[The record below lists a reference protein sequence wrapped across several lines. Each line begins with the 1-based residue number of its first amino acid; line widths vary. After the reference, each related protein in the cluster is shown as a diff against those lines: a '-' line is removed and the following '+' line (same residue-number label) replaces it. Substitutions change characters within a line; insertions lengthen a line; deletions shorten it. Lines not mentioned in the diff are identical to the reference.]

1 MCWKNGTY
9 TCERMKFD
17 HYLMLYR
24 KVNSTLIKDLK
35 AQSET
40 IKFLEENTGGK
51 HLGMGL
57 GDSFFNVT
65 PKVKAKHSKLNT
77 VK

>member
-1 MCWKNGTY
+1 
-9 TCERMKFD
+9 
-17 HYLMLYR
+17 MLYT
-24 KVNSTLIKDLK
+24 KVNSTWIKDLK

-40 IKFLEENTGGK
+40 IKFLEENIGGK

-57 GDSFFNVT
+57 GYSFFNLT
-65 PKVKAKHSKLNT
+65 PKVKAKNSKLNT

>member
-1 MCWKNGTY
+1 
-9 TCERMKFD
+9 MKFD

-65 PKVKAKHSKLNT
+65 PKVKAKNSKLNT